1 MTSREHLIH
10 DLEASLSPHADW
22 FAAQLFR
29 LIAKADKDNLMA
41 LWQGFPREVGLWHE
55 FKTDSAQ
62 LFREIHQETEKYA
75 DMEHDIAQDER
86 EMQFDE
92 EDL

>member
-1 MTSREHLIH
+1 MTSRQNMIR
-10 DLEASLSPHADW
+10 DLEASLSPDADW
-22 FAAQLFR
+22 FA
-29 LIAKADKDNLMA
+29 
-41 LWQGFPREVGLWHE
+41 
-55 FKTDSAQ
+55 AQ

>member
-55 FKTDSAQ
+55 YKIDGDA
-62 LFREIHQETEKYA
+62 LFSEIRKEKEVA
-75 DMEHDIAQDER
+75 A
-86 EMQFDE
+86 
-92 EDL
+92 